1 MLPKD
6 IITLAIT
13 GASGAAY
20 ATRLL
25 QWLNA
30 NGYFVHVLVSDA
42 GRVVMTTEADLKLS
56 KSPEKQKQELVK
68 KLRLNEDL
76 LECWSQT
83 NWSSPVASG
92 SSSPDKMVVCPCTT
106 GSLSAIA
113 TGASNNLIERAAD
126 VVLKERGKLILVPRE
141 TPYSMI
147 HLKNMLAV
155 TEAGGVI
162 LPASPGFYHGP
173 EKIEQLVDFIVS
185 RILDHLG
192 ITNSISTRWGYM
204 NN

>member
-1 MLPKD
+1 LPKD

-30 NGYFVHVLVSDA
+30 HGYFVHVLVSDA
-42 GRVVMTTEADLKLS
+42 GRVVMTTEQQINLS

-68 KLRLNEDL
+68 KLRLNEEL

-83 NWSSPVASG
+83 NWASPVASG

-113 TGASNNLIERAAD
+113 IGASNNLIERAAD
-126 VVLKERGKLILVPRE
+126 VVLKEQGKLILVPRE

-162 LPASPGFYHGP
+162 LPASPGFYHEP

-192 ITNSISTRWGYM
+192 IANSISTRWGYM